1 MNSILFVIIVC
12 LIVAAS
18 VLLTIVVLLQN
29 GKGDSMASNFVAG
42 NQTLGVRQTA
52 SLLEKTTWG
61 LVTFILVLSIV
72 SAFVTGSNGAQVD
85 ITDKIEGSAVEQPAF
100 PAPAQDA
107 PAVQDAQNPAT
118 QDGQASS
125 QGSAQDSQTST
136 DTKSGDGE

>member
-107 PAVQDAQNPAT
+107 PAVQDAQT